1 MRFNARNLILGL
13 AALGSI
19 PEGLGRVVP
28 RSTSNSLACPLEVST
43 YDAGLEARV
52 APVRVGVG
60 GKPSGGKPG
69 GKPGGS
75 TGKPEGST
83 PGGDGE
89 NTPPHIL
96 VRAMR
101 PAEPQAVPA
110 GGNGNTKQEQTPA
123 FLEDRGG
130 KLIEKAAHP
139 QKGADMSDRMSKN
152 YKFDIEEAEGVEDS
166 IPLLKLDQYGF
177 DKSTKGW
184 NTVEI
189 RCSSCSES
197 DPVAKISYSRVTK
210 GDKNYVSFVAHER
223 KATND
228 GNRYKLDKNGANE
241 EDASHNP
248 IPNPDAKTKAV
259 SVAELVFEGANKL
272 KKQQPDLLK
281 PDADKVF
288 LVSENVINTAAQKM
302 IPEALKKFPKGVFRN
317 GAAGEEGKQFK
328 ILAGLDNNFSYLS
341 MASKNPDF
349 FKHYKLSSITVI
361 DGGNPAMNMEFD
373 KI

>member
-1 MRFNARNLILGL
+1 M
-13 AALGSI
+13 
-19 PEGLGRVVP
+19 
-28 RSTSNSLACPLEVST
+28 ST

-52 APVRVGVG
+52 APVRVGAG

-89 NTPPHIL
+89 NTPPAHIGSGDAPSGTSGGGDKP
-96 VRAMR
+96 VHIGAGDK
-101 PAEPQAVPA
+101 PSSGQPA